1 MWRVRRPLPEISA
14 TLTSQLC
21 MILPY
26 LNVALESQELLQH
39 IGRSFFYATMGKS
52 LSTLGEGCLGVP
64 HASAGSSSPV
74 LCKKTQ

>member
-1 MWRVRRPLPEISA
+1 MYLWTFSHGKRMWRVRRPLPEISA

-39 IGRSFFYATMGKS
+39 IGR
-52 LSTLGEGCLGVP
+52 EGV
-64 HASAGSSSPV
+64 
-74 LCKKTQ
+74 T